1 MIALVAPIL
10 VFLLFLGLVSTLAR
24 GQSGWVLWVKATALL
39 ATFRLGVLWF
49 LLLLHWRG
57 ALGLWATPLILV
69 LLPEGM
75 LLPRNQVW
83 TPAPALL
90 ASVLVTIGSGL
101 WAVAALVV
109 LSLFRRNK
117 AQGRPRRGEQRTP

>member
-10 VFLLFLGLVSTLAR
+10 VLLLVLGLASTLAR
-24 GQSGWVLWVKATALL
+24 GQSGWVFWAKVTTLL

-83 TPAPALL
+83 TPGAALV

-101 WAVAALVV
+101 WAAAALAVR
-109 LSLFRRNK
+109 SPFRRWNK
-117 AQGRPRRGEQRTP
+117 A

>member
-24 GQSGWVLWVKATALL
+24 GQSGWGLWVKATALL
-39 ATFRLGVLWF
+39 VTFRVGVLWF

-75 LLPRNQVW
+75 LLPRNHVW
-83 TPAPALL
+83 TPGAALIS
-90 ASVLVTIGSGL
+90 SVLVTIGSSL
-101 WAVAALVV
+101 WAGAALVV
-109 LSLFRRNK
+109 LSLVRRRSK
-117 AQGRPRRGEQRTP
+117 A

>member
-1 MIALVAPIL
+1 MIAVMAPIL

-24 GQSGWVLWVKATALL
+24 SPSGWESWVKATALL
-39 ATFRLGVLWF
+39 VTFRLGVLWC

-83 TPAPALL
+83 TAGPALI
-90 ASVLVTIGSGL
+90 ASVLVAIGSGL
-101 WAVAALVV
+101 WAVIALIV
-109 LSLFRRNK
+109 LTLFRRRHK
-117 AQGRPRRGEQRTP
+117 GLIQDAPGVR

>member
-1 MIALVAPIL
+1 MIAVMAPIL

-24 GQSGWVLWVKATALL
+24 GSSGWGSWVKATAVLI
-39 ATFRLGVLWF
+39 TFRLGVLWC

-83 TPAPALL
+83 TAGPALI
-90 ASVLVTIGSGL
+90 ASVLVAIGSGL
-101 WAVAALVV
+101 WAAAALIV
-109 LSLFRRNK
+109 LSLFRRRSK
-117 AQGRPRRGEQRTP
+117 DLIQDVPGVR

>member
-1 MIALVAPIL
+1 MIAIVAPLL

-24 GQSGWVLWVKATALL
+24 GQSGWVLWVKATALCG
-39 ATFRLGVLWF
+39 TFRLGVLWF
-49 LLLLHWRG
+49 LLLFHWRG

-83 TPAPALL
+83 TLSAAL
-90 ASVLVTIGSGL
+90 STTVLVAIGSAL
-101 WAVAALVV
+101 WAVAALAV
-109 LSLFRRNK
+109 LNLLRRRSK
-117 AQGRPRRGEQRTP
+117 A

>member
-1 MIALVAPIL
+1 VIALVAPIM

-24 GQSGWVLWVKATALL
+24 GQRGWGLWVKATALL
-39 ATFRLGVLWF
+39 VTFRLGVLWF

-83 TPAPALL
+83 TPGPALI

-101 WAVAALVV
+101 WAAAALVV
-109 LSLFRRNK
+109 LSLFGRRSK
-117 AQGRPRRGEQRTP
+117 A